1 MHGDDSYV
9 LEQDH
14 LFTFKFPT
22 RERIG
27 TSVPFVRG

>member
-1 MHGDDSYV
+1 MHGGDSYD
-9 LEQDH
+9 LEQDD

-27 TSVPFVRG
+27 TCVPFVRG